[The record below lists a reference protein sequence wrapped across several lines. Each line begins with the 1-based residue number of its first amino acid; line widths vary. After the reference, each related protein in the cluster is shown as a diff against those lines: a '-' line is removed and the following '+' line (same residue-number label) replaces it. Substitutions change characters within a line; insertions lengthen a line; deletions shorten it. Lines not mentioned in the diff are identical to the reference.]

1 MDYRTRAERGSG
13 EDLHRMADL
22 HVHTKASDGTLT
34 PSEVVRLAWEKGLGA
49 IGITDHDTIGGLEE
63 AVKAGREM
71 GVTVVP
77 GVEINTDV
85 ADGEAHILGY
95 FVDYADGWL
104 ASRLEALRNARTR
117 RAEKMVSLLR
127 RLGYSITLDAVME
140 KADGGAVGRP
150 HVADVLV
157 EKGYFGSRDQA
168 FAALLARGKP
178 GYVPREKI
186 EPAEAVRMVLK
197 AGGVPV
203 WAHPG
208 LSVYP
213 DLFAEL
219 VDAGLKG
226 LEVVY
231 PDHDEALRQTLS
243 SAANQHGLLVTGGSD
258 YHGPHVRRTAD
269 LGAAVVPVEVVDEMR
284 RLARGGTCQNG

>member
-1 MDYRTRAERGSG
+1 MDYRCGGEPGSDQ
-13 EDLHRMADL
+13 DLRRMADL

-34 PSEVVRLAWEKGLGA
+34 PSEVVRLAKEKGLGA
-49 IGITDHDTIGGLEE
+49 IAITDHDTIDGLEE
-63 AVKAGREM
+63 AVRAGREF
-71 GVTVVP
+71 GVAVVP

-85 ADGEAHILGY
+85 AGGEAHILGY

-104 ASRLEALRNARTR
+104 ASRLEALRSARAR
-117 RAEKMVSLLR
+117 RAEKMVNLLR
-127 RLGYSITLDAVME
+127 RLGYSITLEAVLE

-150 HVADVLV
+150 HVADALV
-157 EKGYFGSRDQA
+157 EKGYFSSRDQA
-168 FAALLARGKP
+168 FGALLARGKP
-178 GYVPREKI
+178 AYVPREKI
-186 EPAEAVRMVLK
+186 EPAEAVRMVLE

-213 DLFAEL
+213 ELFAEL

-231 PDHDEALRQTLS
+231 PDHDEAFMRTLYS
-243 SAANQHGLLVTGGSD
+243 VARQHGLLVTGGSD
-258 YHGPHVRRTAD
+258 YHGPGVRSTVD
-269 LGAAVVPVEVVDEMR
+269 LGAAVVPVEVVDELK
-284 RLARGGTCQNG
+284 RLARSNSGMSG